1 MKKKVPYIVLL
12 IACIL
17 FYWISHRSYALQG
30 SDLETM
36 QLFRLFRGISNLIAF
51 FVPVVLFV
59 FYMLTSALMFTLLD
73 EKFDSQ
79 KRIWTIAISFIP
91 VLINC
96 LIYLIVLYEIHA
108 GQTPSEMLNQQSFIG
123 LGLLDM
129 EEGSYICWLGF
140 YLSFTIL
147 TQHEFGI
154 EYGKAF
160 AVTCVP
166 TLMVVVGE
174 WYLGLL

>member
-129 EEGSYICWLGF
+129 EEGSYVFWFGF
-140 YLSFTIL
+140 YLLFVLITKD
-147 TQHEFGI
+147 EFGMG
-154 EYGKAF
+154 YGKAG
-160 AVTCVP
+160 AVACAP
-166 TLMVVVGE
+166 TLLVMAGRWLVAF
-174 WYLGLL
+174 L

>member
-1 MKKKVPYIVLL
+1 MKKHFPYFILL
-12 IACIL
+12 ISCTL

-73 EKFDSQ
+73 EKFDSL
-79 KRIWTIAISFIP
+79 KMMWTIAISFIP

-96 LIYLIVLYEIHA
+96 LVYLIVLYGIHA
-108 GQTPSEMLNQQSFIG
+108 GQSPSEMLNQQSFIG
-123 LGLLDM
+123 LGLSNM
-129 EEGSYICWLGF
+129 EEVSYIFWFGF
-140 YLSFTIL
+140 YLLFVLITKD
-147 TQHEFGI
+147 EFGMG
-154 EYGKAF
+154 YGKAV
-160 AVTCVP
+160 AVAWVP
-166 TLMVVVGE
+166 TLMVMMGR
-174 WYLGLL
+174 LLVELI

>member
-1 MKKKVPYIVLL
+1 MKKKLPYIVLL
-12 IACIL
+12 ISCIL

-79 KRIWTIAISFIP
+79 KMMWTVAISFIP

-96 LIYLIVLYEIHA
+96 LIYLIVLFGIHA
-108 GQTPSEMLNQQSFIG
+108 GQSPSEMLNQESFIG
-123 LGLLDM
+123 LTLSDM
-129 EEGSYICWLGF
+129 EEVSYIFWFGF
-140 YLSFTIL
+140 YLLFAMITRY
-147 TQHEFGI
+147 EFGMTF
-154 EYGKAF
+154 GKAV
-160 AVTCVP
+160 AVACVP
-166 TLMVVVGE
+166 TLLVVSVR
-174 WYLGLL
+174 WFIATL

>member
-1 MKKKVPYIVLL
+1 MKKNIPYIILL
-12 IACIL
+12 TACIL

-59 FYMLTSALMFTLLD
+59 FYMLTSALMFSLLD

-79 KRIWTIAISFIP
+79 KMIRTIAISFIP

-96 LIYLIVLYEIHA
+96 LVYLIVLHGIHA
-108 GQTPSEMLNQQSFIG
+108 GQSATEMLNQQSFIG
-123 LGLLDM
+123 LTLSDM
-129 EEGSYICWLGF
+129 EEVSYIFWFGF
-140 YLSFTIL
+140 YLLFALFTR
-147 TQHEFGI
+147 HEFGMG
-154 EYGKAF
+154 YGKAV
-160 AVTCVP
+160 AVACVP
-166 TLMVVVGE
+166 TVLVVVGRWNLE
-174 WYLGLL
+174 FI

>member
-1 MKKKVPYIVLL
+1 MKKNPPYIFLL

-17 FYWISHRSYALQG
+17 FYWISNRSYTLQG

-79 KRIWTIAISFIP
+79 KMMWTITISFIP
-91 VLINC
+91 VMINC
-96 LIYLIVLYEIHA
+96 LVYLIVLYGIHA
-108 GQTPSEMLNQQSFIG
+108 GQSPSEILNQQSFIG
-123 LGLLDM
+123 LGLSDM
-129 EEGSYICWLGF
+129 EEVSYIFWFGF
-140 YLSFTIL
+140 YLLFALITRY
-147 TQHEFGI
+147 EFGMG
-154 EYGKAF
+154 YGKAV
-160 AVTCVP
+160 AVACLP
-166 TLMVVVGE
+166 TLMVVGVR
-174 WYLGLL
+174 WVFALL